1 MREGLGQLS
10 DFFVRLFSELRRSLL
25 ETVGLFNQGDD
36 RLTGMLAGFLTQII
50 VSLLLLLLF
59 WGAYW
64 LLSRAMRAVVARSR
78 ISREAVS
85 PLRMALRYALSL
97 LALLSVMSQFG
108 ISPFVTTNVA
118 QGALI
123 AFVFYIGW
131 LVLNR
136 LLTNT
141 AKRYRLDGSIE
152 QLLRNVVSVVLMAF
166 GVAAVLAQ
174 FGIQILSVIAGLGIV
189 GIAVGF
195 AAQET
200 LSNFIAGVTLLVE
213 RPFRIGDW
221 VEING
226 QTGKVREITLR
237 TTRLRSRDNVVM
249 AIPNSSV
256 ASSDIVNYSAGGP
269 LRVRIPVGIA
279 YKESAKRAREVMLP
293 VIRANEMIMTRLGL
307 GPTVLMSELGD
318 SSVNLD
324 IFYWIEPDHIDVQPR
339 ISAEI
344 LEACKEALDD
354 AGIEIPFPH
363 LQLFIDE
370 AKGLKSLVE
379 PLYTERVQGQA

>member
-36 RLTGMLAGFLTQII
+36 RLTGLLAGFLTQII

-249 AIPNSSV
+249 AIPNASV

>member
-10 DFFVRLFSELRRSLL
+10 TFFVRLFSELRRSLL

-36 RLTGMLAGFLTQII
+36 RLTGALAGFLTQVV
-50 VSLLLLLLF
+50 VSLLLVLFF

-64 LLSRAMRAVVARSR
+64 LLSRALRALVARSGL
-78 ISREAVS
+78 SREAVS
-85 PLRMALRYALSL
+85 PLRLALRYALLL

-108 ISPFVTTNVA
+108 TSQFVMTNVA

-123 AFVFYIGW
+123 AFVFYVGW
-131 LVLNR
+131 FVLNR
-136 LLTNT
+136 LLSN
-141 AKRYRLDGSIE
+141 ASKRYRLDGSIE

-249 AIPNSSV
+249 AIPNASV

-293 VIRANEMIMTRLGL
+293 VVRAHEMVMTRLGL
-307 GPTVLMSELGD
+307 GPTVMMSELGD

-324 IFYWIEPDHIDVQPR
+324 IYYWIEPDHIDVQPR

-344 LEACKEALDD
+344 LEACKEVLDD

-370 AKGLKSLVE
+370 AKGLKSLLE
-379 PLYTERVQGQA
+379 PLYEGRVRG

>member
-10 DFFVRLFSELRRSLL
+10 TFFVRLFSELRRSLL

-36 RLTGMLAGFLTQII
+36 RLTGVLAGFLTQVV
-50 VSLLLLLLF
+50 VSLLLVLLF

-64 LLSRAMRAVVARSR
+64 LLSRALRALVTRSGL
-78 ISREAVS
+78 SREAVS
-85 PLRMALRYALSL
+85 PLRLALRYALLL

-108 ISPFVTTNVA
+108 ISQYVMTNVA

-123 AFVFYIGW
+123 AFVFYVGW
-131 LVLNR
+131 FVLNR
-136 LLTNT
+136 LLSN
-141 AKRYRLDGSIE
+141 ASKRYRLDGSIE
-152 QLLRNVVSVVLMAF
+152 QLLRNVVSVVIMAF

-249 AIPNSSV
+249 AIPNASV

-293 VIRANEMIMTRLGL
+293 VVRTHEMIMTRLGL
-307 GPTVLMSELGD
+307 GPTVMMSELAD

-324 IFYWIEPDHIDVQPR
+324 IYYWIEPDHIDVQPR

-370 AKGLKSLVE
+370 AKGLKSLLE
-379 PLYTERVQGQA
+379 PLYGERVRS

>member
-10 DFFVRLFSELRRSLL
+10 TFFVRLFSELRRSLL
-25 ETVGLFNQGDD
+25 ETLGLFNQSDD
-36 RLTGMLAGFLTQII
+36 RLTGVVAGFLTQVV

-64 LLSRAMRAVVARSR
+64 LLSRALRALVARAGL
-78 ISREAVS
+78 SREAVS
-85 PLRMALRYALSL
+85 PLRLALRYALLL

-108 ISPFVTTNVA
+108 ISQYVMTNVA

-123 AFVFYIGW
+123 AFVFYVGW
-131 LVLNR
+131 FVLNR
-136 LLTNT
+136 LLSN
-141 AKRYRLDGSIE
+141 ASKRYRLDGSIE
-152 QLLRNVVSVVLMAF
+152 QLLRNVVSVVIMAF

-200 LSNFIAGVTLLVE
+200 LSNFIAGVTLLIE

-249 AIPNSSV
+249 AIPNASV

-293 VIRANEMIMTRLGL
+293 VVRANEMVMTRLGL

-324 IFYWIEPDHIDVQPR
+324 IYYWIEPDHIDVQPR

-370 AKGLKSLVE
+370 AKGLKSLLE
-379 PLYTERVQGQA
+379 PLYEARVRS

>member
-10 DFFVRLFSELRRSLL
+10 SFFVRLFSELRRSLL

-36 RLTGMLAGFLTQII
+36 RLTGMLAGFLTQVI

-64 LLSRAMRAVVARSR
+64 LLSRALRAIVARSR
-78 ISREAVS
+78 ISQEAVS

-108 ISPFVTTNVA
+108 ISQYVTTNVA

-249 AIPNSSV
+249 AIPNASV

-293 VIRANEMIMTRLGL
+293 VVRANEMIMTRLGL

>member
-64 LLSRAMRAVVARSR
+64 LLSRALRTVVARSR
-78 ISREAVS
+78 ISQEAVS

-249 AIPNSSV
+249 AIPNASV

>member
-1 MREGLGQLS
+1 MREGLSQLS
-10 DFFVRLFSELRRSLL
+10 GFFVRLFSELRRSLL

-36 RLTGMLAGFLTQII
+36 RLTGMLAGFLTQVI

-64 LLSRAMRAVVARSR
+64 LLSRALRAIVARSR
-78 ISREAVS
+78 ISQEAVS

-108 ISPFVTTNVA
+108 ISQYVTTNVA

-249 AIPNSSV
+249 AIPNASV

-293 VIRANEMIMTRLGL
+293 VVRANEMIMTRLGL

-370 AKGLKSLVE
+370 AKGLKPLVE

>member
-10 DFFVRLFSELRRSLL
+10 GFFVRLFSELRRSLL

-64 LLSRAMRAVVARSR
+64 LLSRALGAVVARSR

-249 AIPNSSV
+249 AIPNASV

-293 VIRANEMIMTRLGL
+293 VVRANEMIMTRLGL

>member
-1 MREGLGQLS
+1 
-10 DFFVRLFSELRRSLL
+10 
-25 ETVGLFNQGDD
+25 
-36 RLTGMLAGFLTQII
+36 MLAGFLTQII

-64 LLSRAMRAVVARSR
+64 LLSRALGAVVARSR

-249 AIPNSSV
+249 AIPNASV

-379 PLYTERVQGQA
+379 PLYTERVQG

>member
-1 MREGLGQLS
+1 M
-10 DFFVRLFSELRRSLL
+10 RLFSELRRSLL
-25 ETVGLFNQGDD
+25 ETLGLFNQSDD
-36 RLTGMLAGFLTQII
+36 RLTGVVAGFLTQVV

-64 LLSRAMRAVVARSR
+64 LLSRALRALVARAGL
-78 ISREAVS
+78 SREAVS
-85 PLRMALRYALSL
+85 PLRLALRYALLL

-108 ISPFVTTNVA
+108 ISQYVMTNVA

-123 AFVFYIGW
+123 AFVFYVGW
-131 LVLNR
+131 FVLNR
-136 LLTNT
+136 LLSN
-141 AKRYRLDGSIE
+141 ASKRYRLDGSIE
-152 QLLRNVVSVVLMAF
+152 QLLRNVVSVVIMAF

-200 LSNFIAGVTLLVE
+200 LSNFIAGVTLLIE

-249 AIPNSSV
+249 AIPNASV

-293 VIRANEMIMTRLGL
+293 VVRANEMVMTRLGL

-370 AKGLKSLVE
+370 AKGLKSLLE
-379 PLYTERVQGQA
+379 PLYEARVRS

>member
-10 DFFVRLFSELRRSLL
+10 SFFVRLFSELRRSLL

-36 RLTGMLAGFLTQII
+36 RLTGMLAGFLTQVI

-64 LLSRAMRAVVARSR
+64 LLSRALRAIVARSR

-136 LLTNT
+136 LLTNAT
-141 AKRYRLDGSIE
+141 RRYRLDGSIE

-293 VIRANEMIMTRLGL
+293 VIRTNEMIMTRLGL

-379 PLYTERVQGQA
+379 PLYTERVQG

>member
-10 DFFVRLFSELRRSLL
+10 GFFVRLFSELRRSLL
-25 ETVGLFNQGDD
+25 ETLGLFNQGDD
-36 RLTGMLAGFLTQII
+36 RLAGVVAGFLTQVV
-50 VSLLLLLLF
+50 VSLLLVLLF

-64 LLSRAMRAVVARSR
+64 LLSRALRAVIARSKF
-78 ISREAVS
+78 SWEAAA
-85 PLRMALRYALSL
+85 PLRLALRYALAL
-97 LALLSVMSQFG
+97 LALLSIMSQFG
-108 ISPFVTTNVA
+108 VSQYVTTNVA

-123 AFVFYIGW
+123 AFVFYVGW

-136 LLTNT
+136 LLSN
-141 AKRYRLDGSIE
+141 ASRRYRLDGSIE
-152 QLLRNVVSVVLMAF
+152 QLLRNVVSVVIMAF

-237 TTRLRSRDNVVM
+237 TTRLRSRDNVIM
-249 AIPNSSV
+249 AIPNASV

-293 VIRANEMIMTRLGL
+293 VVRANEMVMTRLGL
-307 GPTVLMSELGD
+307 GPTVMMSELGD

-324 IFYWIEPDHIDVQPR
+324 IYYWIEPDHIDIQPR

-344 LEACKEALDD
+344 LEACKEVLDD

-370 AKGLKSLVE
+370 AKGLKSL
-379 PLYTERVQGQA
+379 L